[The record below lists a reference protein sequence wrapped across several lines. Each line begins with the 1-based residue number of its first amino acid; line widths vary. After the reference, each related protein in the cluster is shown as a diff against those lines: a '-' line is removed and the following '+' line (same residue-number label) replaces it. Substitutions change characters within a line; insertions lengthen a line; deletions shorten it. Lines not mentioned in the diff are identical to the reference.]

1 MNETRILMPIPTAD
15 RNEALVQRY
24 NSLHENLENNH
35 YTDVHQFLTMNL
47 NWMNIYLLYIVFLK
61 PYGVFKA

>member
-47 NWMNIYLLYIVFLK
+47 IEILDENLLNIRHGMHALWCF
-61 PYGVFKA
+61 